1 MWDQQPSP
9 PQPCAERTAACLPKG
24 FREWTAWGW
33 FYFSDLDQLT
43 PPAKLHLLFC
53 GQVNLQ
59 VSLSDL
65 EQSSWQPGV
74 DQFRLLSQ
82 PGF

>member
-1 MWDQQPSP
+1 MWDQQSSSA
-9 PQPCAERTAACLPKG
+9 QASAERTAACLPKG
-24 FREWTAWGW
+24 FRERTAWGR
-33 FYFSDLDQLT
+33 FYFSDLNQLT
-43 PPAKLHLLFC
+43 PPANLHLLFC

-74 DQFRLLSQ
+74 DLFRLLSQ